1 MGSRKG
7 RGSRWG
13 QGRGGAVGG
22 IKEGEEQLVG
32 SRKGRG
38 SRWGQGRGGAVGGIK
53 EGEGQ

>member
-22 IKEGEEQLVG
+22 VTDQKRGASEFAGTYLYTYTEQEV
-32 SRKGRG
+32 
-38 SRWGQGRGGAVGGIK
+38 QM
-53 EGEGQ
+53 